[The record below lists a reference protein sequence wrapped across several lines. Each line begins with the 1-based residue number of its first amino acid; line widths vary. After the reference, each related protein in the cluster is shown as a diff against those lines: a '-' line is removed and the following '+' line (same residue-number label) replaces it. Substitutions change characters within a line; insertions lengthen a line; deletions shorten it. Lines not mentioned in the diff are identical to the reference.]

1 MRVPVDFF
9 CDKCGRNTHVN
20 LDIATPNPD
29 IVCPCGKMRLRCL
42 VGSTGPDS
50 YPSMVLDRAGYE
62 LEKGDYTMAILLSAI
77 AVEIIPVVFALH
89 WKPPID
95 LPDNVIPRISK
106 ICRAYY
112 PMGVEHFVSQEHRL
126 NKWLRYDFRTDAL
139 KLFGHPR
146 AIIHKIYLAIF
157 EPRNA
162 IVHEGKFSYSEAE
175 ATKAWNIA
183 VFFYR
188 MIRAMETMKSYEV
201 NPESLDS
208 LFRRAEEEFL
218 PPSTESKA

>member
-1 MRVPVDFF
+1 MKIPFDLR
-9 CDKCGRNTHVN
+9 CDKCGRNLHAD

-50 YPSMVLDRAGYE
+50 YPTMVLDRAGYE
-62 LEKGDYTMAILLSAI
+62 LEKGDCTMAILLSAI
-77 AVEIIPVVFALH
+77 AVEIIPSVFALH
-89 WKPPID
+89 WKPPVA
-95 LPDNVIPRISK
+95 LPDNAIARISK
-106 ICRAYY
+106 ICREYY
-112 PMGVEHFVSQEHRL
+112 PMGVEHFVSREHRL

-139 KLFGHPR
+139 QLFGHPR
-146 AIIHKIYLAIF
+146 AIIRKIYEAIY

-162 IVHEGKFSYSEAE
+162 ILHEGKFSYSIGE

-188 MIRAMETMKSYEV
+188 MVRAMETMKSYEV

-208 LFRRAEEEFL
+208 LFRRAEEEF
-218 PPSTESKA
+218 PPSPTESKA